1 MNWRSSIS
9 IEKAR
14 VRRMKRVNGMDPL
27 ADESLSSTFSRI
39 FSITCLLR
47 YVRMPIGNFLTSIYI
62 RDNYS
67 NLNNI
72 YRVYKIVARIVL
84 LENREINNAAIARG
98 S

>member
-1 MNWRSSIS
+1 MAILDLDRESTSAANEEGQRNGSTGRRIS
-9 IEKAR
+9 FID
-14 VRRMKRVNGMDPL
+14 V
-27 ADESLSSTFSRI
+27 FSNI
-39 FSITCLLR
+39 FNYMPAT
-47 YVRMPIGNFLTSIYI
+47 VRMPIGNFLTSIYI
-62 RDNYS
+62 KDNYS